1 MVPPRYTSRSS
12 LWAVLCLALLPLA
25 AGASSGLDGAERL
38 TLASKLLGEERVLAV
53 VTPAS
58 YARGQHRYPVLYLTD
73 AEVQLGHARATAE
86 FLARNGLL
94 PEMVLVGILNTSR
107 TRDLTPTRGSQ
118 EEQPEFPAAGG
129 GERFLDF
136 IEHELIPAIDARY
149 RTVPTRLYAG
159 HSFGG
164 LLGVHALL
172 TRPHLFQA
180 VVAASPSV
188 AWDDALLLRE
198 AEALKAGQ
206 ASVPR
211 ALFVTLGGREASPD
225 VLEDFRELARAMQA
239 VPWPGFDWAWQ
250 LLPGEDHGSGVLPGY
265 YAGLRHIFAG
275 WRMPLEN
282 VHGASPPT
290 LATLGAHYHALSE
303 RWGYA
308 VEPPETLVNLL
319 GYAALRRGAMAQAIE
334 LFRFNVASH
343 PESANV
349 HDSLG
354 EALERDGQL
363 PAARDS
369 YQRAVLMA
377 QQSSDPLLGPFH
389 AHLAQLDKRMGTPPP
404 PERAR

>member
-1 MVPPRYTSRSS
+1 MVSCRLSARSP
-12 LWAVLCLALLPLA
+12 LRAALCLALLPLA

-58 YARGQHRYPVLYLTD
+58 YAGGQQRYPVLYLTD
-73 AEVQLGHARATAE
+73 GEVQLGHARATVE

-107 TRDLTPTRGSQ
+107 ARDLTPTPGSR
-118 EEQPEFPAAGG
+118 EEQPEFPEAGG
-129 GERFLDF
+129 GERFLNF

-149 RTVPTRLYAG
+149 RTVPMRLYAG

-198 AEALKAGQ
+198 TGALKAGQ

-211 ALFVTLGGREASPD
+211 ALFVTLGGREASPA
-225 VLEDFRELARAMQA
+225 VLEDFRRFARAMQA
-239 VPWPGFDWAWQ
+239 VPWPDFDWAWQ
-250 LLPGEDHGSGVLPGY
+250 VLPGEDHGSVVLPGY

-275 WRMPLEN
+275 WRMPPEDA
-282 VHGASPPT
+282 HGGSPPT
-290 LATLGAHYHALSE
+290 LATLRAHYQALSQ
-303 RWGYA
+303 RWGYS
-308 VEPPETLVNLL
+308 VWPPETLVNLV
-319 GYAALRRGAMAQAIE
+319 GYAALQRGATPEAIE
-334 LFRFNVASH
+334 LFRFNVAAH

-369 YQRAVLMA
+369 YRRAVLLA
-377 QQSSDPLLGPFH
+377 EKSADPLLGPFH
-389 AHLAQLDKRMGTPPP
+389 AHLAQLDKRMGTRPAP
-404 PERAR
+404 